1 MAAKQPPKNV
11 KVLAILRLLTNEE
24 IQKVIG
30 KEMDLRE
37 LHDYYKVPVMCLLRI
52 KESVDTWE
60 KQAGSNGY
68 FEFIEQY
75 MGAEIKGKE
84 MNFSVLAKK

>member
-1 MAAKQPPKNV
+1 
-11 KVLAILRLLTNEE
+11 
-24 IQKVIG
+24 
-30 KEMDLRE
+30 
-37 LHDYYKVPVMCLLRI
+37 MCLLRI

-84 MNFSVLAKK
+84 MKLFCAGKKIKCCNNFKLLNQLQEHLRQQ

>member
-1 MAAKQPPKNV
+1 MITTKFRSCV
-11 KVLAILRLLTNEE
+11 CY
-24 IQKVIG
+24 
-30 KEMDLRE
+30 E
-37 LHDYYKVPVMCLLRI
+37 LK
-52 KESVDTWE
+52 SVDTWE

>member
-1 MAAKQPPKNV
+1 
-11 KVLAILRLLTNEE
+11 
-24 IQKVIG
+24 
-30 KEMDLRE
+30 MDLRE

-84 MNFSVLAKK
+84 MNFSVLAKIKCCNNFKLLNQLQEHLRQQ

>member
-1 MAAKQPPKNV
+1 MRK
-11 KVLAILRLLTNEE
+11 T
-24 IQKVIG
+24 
-30 KEMDLRE
+30 
-37 LHDYYKVPVMCLLRI
+37 
-52 KESVDTWE
+52 
-60 KQAGSNGY
+60 AGSNGY